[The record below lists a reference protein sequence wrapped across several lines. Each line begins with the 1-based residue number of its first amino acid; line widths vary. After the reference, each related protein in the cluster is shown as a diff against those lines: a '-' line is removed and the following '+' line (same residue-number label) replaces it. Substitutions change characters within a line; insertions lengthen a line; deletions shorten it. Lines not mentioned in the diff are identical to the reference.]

1 MSHLGT
7 NTPQQIIFCTLTNS
21 ESLYQMKLLL
31 QGMRAVL
38 VFALKDK
45 YLEGILVLCTIIKVI
60 VVGLLIGTMASSVTK
75 SQLRLEY

>member
-1 MSHLGT
+1 ML
-7 NTPQQIIFCTLTNS
+7 INS

-45 YLEGILVLCTIIKVI
+45 YLEGILILCTFIRVI
-60 VVGLLIGTMASSVTK
+60 VVGLLLGTMNSSATK
-75 SQLRLEY
+75 S

>member
-1 MSHLGT
+1 ML
-7 NTPQQIIFCTLTNS
+7 INS

-45 YLEGILVLCTIIKVI
+45 YLEGILILCNFIKVI
-60 VVGLLIGTMASSVTK
+60 VVGLLLGTMNSSATK
-75 SQLRLEY
+75 S

>member
-1 MSHLGT
+1 
-7 NTPQQIIFCTLTNS
+7 
-21 ESLYQMKLLL
+21 MKLLL
-31 QGMRAVL
+31 RRMRAVL

-75 SQLRLEY
+75 S